1 MKGTNNKYVTK
12 EDEITQNY
20 SEQIKTTTVIL
31 FVTSVLLLLDNYL
44 EVE

>member
-12 EDEITQNY
+12 GDEITQNY